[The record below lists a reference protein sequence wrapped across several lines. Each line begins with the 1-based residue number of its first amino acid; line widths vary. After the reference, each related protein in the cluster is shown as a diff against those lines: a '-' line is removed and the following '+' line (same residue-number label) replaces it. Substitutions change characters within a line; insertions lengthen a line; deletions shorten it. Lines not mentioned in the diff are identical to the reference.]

1 MIIFSWIKSIFSF
14 IQTYFKTVV
23 FLTILAFILS
33 SNEEETSL
41 QTANLMQINVTG
53 KIVDASSY
61 MDLFEKAS
69 KDNIKGVLINVNSP
83 GGAVPPSIE
92 IAYMIKELKKSK
104 PVIAYASGTMASG
117 SYYASIYADWIIA
130 NPGSIVGSI
139 GVYMITA
146 DASKLLEKVGI
157 KPAFIQ
163 AGKYKLVGMPT
174 RESFS
179 YEKELLQ
186 DVTDDVYNLFVS
198 DVAKARNL
206 DPKKHKVFADGKIFL
221 AHKAKQIGLID
232 EVATILRA
240 RELLIKKSKIVKPI
254 WYKKDK
260 FEEMLERLDASFN
273 KNILSSLASNFFIL
287 N

>member
-1 MIIFSWIKSIFSF
+1 MGIFSGIKSIFSF

-33 SNEEETSL
+33 SDKQETSL
-41 QTANLMQINVTG
+41 DSSNLMQIDISG
-53 KIVDASSY
+53 KIMDASMY
-61 MDLFEKAS
+61 MELFEKAS
-69 KDNIKGVLINVNSP
+69 KDSIKGVLININSP

-117 SYYASIYADWIIA
+117 SYYASIYADKIIA

-146 DASKLLEKVGI
+146 DASELIKKVGI
-157 KPAFIQ
+157 KPSFTH
-163 AGKYKLVGMPT
+163 AGKYKLAGIPT
-174 RESFS
+174 RESLP

-186 DVTDDVYNLFVS
+186 GITDDVYNLFVS

-206 DPKKHKVFADGKIFL
+206 DPKNHTVFANGKIFL
-221 AHKAKQIGLID
+221 AHKAKQVGLID

-240 RELLIKKSKIVKPI
+240 RKLLMAKSGVTKPI

-260 FEEMLERLDASFN
+260 LEQMLEKLEASFN
-273 KNILSSLASNFFIL
+273 GNFASYLASEFPTIH
-287 N
+287 

>member
-23 FLTILAFILS
+23 FLTILVFILN
-33 SNEEETSL
+33 SNKQETSL
-41 QTANLMQINVTG
+41 EVANLIQIDITG
-53 KIVDASSY
+53 KIMNASPY
-61 MDLFEKAS
+61 MELFEKAS
-69 KDNIKGVLINVNSP
+69 KDNIKGVLININSP

-92 IAYMIKELKKSK
+92 IAHMIKEIKKIK
-104 PVIAYASGTMASG
+104 PVITYASGTMASG
-117 SYYASIYADWIIA
+117 SYYASIYSDWIIA

-157 KPAFIQ
+157 KPAFVQ

-174 RESFS
+174 RESLP
-179 YEKELLQ
+179 YEKKLLQ
-186 DVTDDVYNLFVS
+186 NVTDDVYNLFVS

-206 DPKKHKVFADGKIFL
+206 NPNNHRIFADGKIFL
-221 AHKAKQIGLID
+221 AHKAKKIGLID
-232 EVATILRA
+232 EVATIFRA
-240 RELLIKKSKIVKPI
+240 RELLMEKSKVIKPI

-260 FEEMLERLDASFN
+260 FEQMLDRLESSFYR
-273 KNILSSLASNFFIL
+273 NITSSLIDDFLIAQ
-287 N
+287 